1 MTEALLALFVFV
13 FVFVF
18 ALSQP
23 GTDLHHAGAALTDPA
38 GELAAGEAL
47 LVAEV
52 VEKGF

>member
-23 GTDLHHAGAALTDPA
+23 GTDLHHAGAALTDPT
-38 GELAAGEAL
+38 GELAAGD
-47 LVAEV
+47 
-52 VEKGF
+52 